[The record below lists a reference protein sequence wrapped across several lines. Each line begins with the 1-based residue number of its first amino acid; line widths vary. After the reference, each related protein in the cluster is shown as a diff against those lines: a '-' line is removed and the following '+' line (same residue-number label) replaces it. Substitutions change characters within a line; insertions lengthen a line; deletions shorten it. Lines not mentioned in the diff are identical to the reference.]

1 MNKLWSFPEIDEDR
15 SKALSSETGLSRIIS
30 ELLINR
36 GIRSLDEA
44 KLFFNPSE
52 EHFHDPFLLNDMEKA
67 INIVFKQIEKNNHIL
82 IYGDYD
88 VDGTT
93 STSILYLALSKMG
106 ARVTYYIPKREEGYG
121 LSKKGIES
129 AKQVGI
135 SLIITCDCGIT
146 AHEEVEIANSSGIEV
161 IITDHHEVVGDLPNA
176 AAVIDPK
183 RSDSTYPYRNLSG
196 AGVAFKFVQ
205 AIRKHQNDENWYSEE
220 FYDLAAL
227 GTAADIVP
235 MTGEN
240 RVIVSL
246 GLPVIFKGGRV
257 GLKSLLRSS
266 GFKKNRLTVS
276 DVIFKFGP
284 RINAVGRIGDAREAA
299 ELFITKSFER
309 AEELAKKFEILNAE
323 RRAIDQKTFQEA
335 EEQLLQRYNPDQFS
349 GAVLYGENWHQ
360 GVIGIVASR
369 ITEKY
374 HRPAVMISLTNG
386 IGRGSGRSIPGF
398 NLHEALKECSD
409 LLIGFGGHEQ
419 AGGLTIERSNLQ
431 EFVDTFDDVVS
442 AKLTDEMIKPRLN
455 VESKISFNE
464 IDKKLLETIRRLEPY
479 GVDNAQPIFVSEG
492 VEIAG
497 KPLIVGDNHLKM
509 TVKQGDILFDTIG
522 FNMAEDLVRILN
534 PPETG
539 VNLAY
544 EIDENEWNG
553 RKNTQLVLR
562 DIQF

>member
-1 MNKLWSFPEIDEDR
+1 MNKLWSFPEIDKNK
-15 SKALSSETGLSRIIS
+15 SKALSAETGLSRIIV
-30 ELLINR
+30 ELLLNR
-36 GIRSLDEA
+36 GIQTLNEA

-67 INIVFKQIEKNNHIL
+67 IEIVFKHIEKDNRIL

-93 STSILYLALSKMG
+93 STSILYLTLKKMG

-121 LSKKGIES
+121 LSIKGIES

-135 SLIITCDCGIT
+135 SLIISCDCGIT
-146 AHEEVEIANSSGIEV
+146 AHKEVEFAMSNGIEV
-161 IITDHHEVVGDLPNA
+161 IITDHHEAVGELPNA
-176 AAVIDPK
+176 AAVVDPK
-183 RSDSTYPYRNLSG
+183 RPDSSYPFRNLSG

-205 AIRKHQNDENWYSEE
+205 AIRKHQDKENWYAEE

-246 GLPVIFKGGRV
+246 GLPAIFKGGRV

-299 ELFITKSFER
+299 ELFTTNNFQR
-309 AEELAKKFEILNAE
+309 AEELAKKFEILNTE
-323 RRAIDQKTFQEA
+323 RRAIDMKTFKEA
-335 EEQLLQRYNPDQFS
+335 EEQLLERYDPDQFS

-374 HRPAVMISLTNG
+374 HRPAVMISLNNG

-419 AGGLTIERSNLQ
+419 AGGLTIERSKLQ
-431 EFVDTFDDVVS
+431 EFVDTFDDVVA
-442 AKLTDEMIKPRLN
+442 AKLTDEMIKPTLK
-455 VESKISFNE
+455 VESKISFGE

-492 VEIAG
+492 VEIEG

-509 TVKQGDILFDTIG
+509 KVKQGGILFDTIG

-534 PPETG
+534 PPEAG
-539 VNLAY
+539 IKLAY
-544 EIDENEWNG
+544 EIEENEWNG
-553 RKNTQLVLR
+553 RKNTQLVLK
-562 DIQF
+562 DIQL

>member
-1 MNKLWSFPEIDEDR
+1 M
-15 SKALSSETGLSRIIS
+15 
-30 ELLINR
+30 LINR
-36 GIRSLDEA
+36 GIETLDDA
-44 KLFFNPSE
+44 KLFFNPSK
-52 EHFHDPFLLNDMEKA
+52 EHFHDPFLLNDMDKA
-67 INIVFKQIEKNNHIL
+67 IKIVFDHIEKDNHIL

-93 STSILYLALSKMG
+93 STSILYLTLRKMG

-121 LSKKGIES
+121 LSKMGIES

-146 AHEEVEIANSSGIEV
+146 AHDEVDFAMKNGIEV
-161 IITDHHEVVGDLPNA
+161 IITDHHEVVEDLPKA
-176 AAVIDPK
+176 SAIVDPK
-183 RSDSTYPYRNLSG
+183 RPDSLYPYRNLSG

-205 AIRKHQNDENWYSEE
+205 AIRKHQDEENWYAEE

-266 GFKKNRLTVS
+266 GFRKKRLTVS
-276 DVIFKFGP
+276 DIVFKFGP

-299 ELFITKSFER
+299 ELFTTNDFER
-309 AEELAKKFEILNAE
+309 AEELANKFEILNTE

-335 EEQLLQRYNPDQFS
+335 EEQLLERYNPDQFC
-349 GAVLYGENWHQ
+349 GAVLYGDNWHQ

-374 HRPAVMISLTNG
+374 HRPAVMISLDNG
-386 IGRGSGRSIPGF
+386 LGRGSGRSIPGF
-398 NLHEALKECSD
+398 NLHAALKECSN

-442 AKLTDEMIKPRLN
+442 AMLTDELIKPKIN
-455 VESKISFNE
+455 VESKISFSE
-464 IDKKLLETIRRLEPY
+464 IDKKLMETIQRLEPF

-492 VEIAG
+492 VKIAG

-509 TVKQGDILFDTIG
+509 KVSQGGITFDTIG
-522 FNMAEDLVRILN
+522 FNMAEDLVKILN
-534 PPETG
+534 PPEAG
-539 VNLAY
+539 INLAY
-544 EIDENEWNG
+544 AIEENEWNG
-553 RKNTQLVLR
+553 RKNTQLVLK
-562 DIQF
+562 DIQL